1 MIYTLVPLPKNQMLN
16 YMYFEQYLKN
26 DLKSIQ
32 SLSKM
37 NEIKFELFLCQLNL
51 LTGNKLSIG
60 CKNEVMCI

>member
-1 MIYTLVPLPKNQMLN
+1 MLN

-32 SLSKM
+32 SLCKM
-37 NEIKFELFLCQLNL
+37 IEIKFELFLCQLNL
-51 LTGNKLSIG
+51 ITGNELSIG